1 MCWGVCSLY
10 REKGSSMVKL
20 LIAAVLLGGFST
32 YVVHSKHTS
41 NTLPL
46 PTTVHEFK
54 SQARVNMR
62 SFHLPQVN
70 GKMVRFCLSH
80 LNQCGKP
87 AADAFCRIN
96 GFKEAFTFQRNGSD
110 ETTVT
115 NFRQI
120 NCRHSAKT
128 ADADQVHDFSGDRIM
143 LAENHL
149 FRKDISNIVEH
160 APVVSR
166 MAGARPPKGAFVG

>member
-1 MCWGVCSLY
+1 MLSMPREREQHGQVAYSRGSL
-10 REKGSSMVKL
+10 GWL
-20 LIAAVLLGGFST
+20 LDVRRPLKAHFQYAT
-32 YVVHSKHTS
+32 AS
-41 NTLPL
+41 NHKF
-46 PTTVHEFK
+46 HELK
-54 SQARVNMR
+54 SQARVSMR
-62 SFHLPQVN
+62 SFHLPQVK

-128 ADADQVHDFSGDRIM
+128 VDADQVHDFSGDRIM
-143 LAENHL
+143 LAENHPL
-149 FRKDISNIVEH
+149 SEIDISNIVEH